1 MTSNEDLLKLT
12 KVKLLE
18 KCEELGIKKCKSKNK
33 SDIIALINKKI
44 NNEINDNE
52 INDNEINDNEIK

>member
-18 KCEELGIKKCKSKNK
+18 KCEELGIKKCRILMVENYFLKVLNK
-33 SDIIALINKKI
+33 FISNIIRYNIFF
-44 NNEINDNE
+44 
-52 INDNEINDNEIK
+52 